1 MVNNNSSKN
10 NLATSLKVY
19 FFPSLVTILAMMI
32 WRDVSEL
39 RSDVKALLAQANIDK
54 TKIETLEQD
63 IKMLQQSEFGKQVSF
78 IKSLKYDKYFKH
90 EDFYDIKKY
99 IILNEHKKVT
109 VNKGKLVGINIVLSG
124 FRDNELMNLIEKE
137 GGIINNSLTKNT
149 NVKFVVLIPFVALSI
164 TLGTAPQ
171 LIAPFEYVG

>member
-54 TKIETLEQD
+54 TKIENLEKD
-63 IKMLQQSEFGKQVSF
+63 IRMLQQSEFGKQVSF
-78 IKSLKYDKYFKH
+78 IKSLKYDRYFKH

-99 IILNEHKKVT
+99 I
-109 VNKGKLVGINIVLSG
+109 NIQSH
-124 FRDNELMNLIEKE
+124 E
-137 GGIINNSLTKNT
+137 S
-149 NVKFVVLIPFVALSI
+149 
-164 TLGTAPQ
+164 
-171 LIAPFEYVG
+171 